1 MKEKGW
7 EVTNEGAVKI
17 PRRRR
22 WSNNNPNTQQQK
34 RRGWST
40 VHRRRP
46 TLSPPSGFPTSSRAG
61 PLCPTPGL
69 QHCISLLDVT
79 FPNHPQRSHVRP
91 EPKPSACPAPRTKV
105 SGKQDTKVGGRDLLP
120 FPPIKVANKHFMVS
134 LNVLSF

>member
-1 MKEKGW
+1 MEYRPQETAYLESTIG
-7 EVTNEGAVKI
+7 V
-17 PRRRR
+17 PD
-22 WSNNNPNTQQQK
+22 QQQ
-34 RRGWST
+34 
-40 VHRRRP
+40 
-46 TLSPPSGFPTSSRAG
+46 SRSLV
-61 PLCPTPGL
+61 PDTRFV
-69 QHCISLLDVT
+69 SLLDVT